1 MTLNEYQRAT
11 AKTVIYPHENAIDY
25 CILGLCS
32 EAGELAGKRKKQIRD
47 GEITDDELAAELAA
61 ELGDLLWYVVRLAAE
76 LDWTLE
82 SIAVSNLYKLAD
94 RQRRGVIGG
103 SGDER

>member
-1 MTLNEYQRAT
+1 MTLNEYQRDT
-11 AKTVIYPHENAIDY
+11 AKTAIYPIENAIDY

-32 EAGELAGKRKKQIRD
+32 EAGELAGKRKKQFRD
-47 GEITDDELAAELAA
+47 GNITDNDLAA
-61 ELGDLLWYVVRLAAE
+61 ELGDVLWYVARLASE
-76 LDWTLE
+76 LGCTLE

-103 SGDER
+103 SGDSR